1 MKNVVI
7 LGSTGSIGRSTIE
20 IIREDN
26 KNFNVVGLACASNVE
41 ELSGQLKEFPEARFS
56 VKEPDAMQKLLSE
69 NPSLKS
75 RATGTGENSLV
86 GLIEETKP
94 DIVINALVGISGLR
108 PTVAALE
115 NNIKV
120 ACANKETIVTGGE
133 YIYSK
138 FKNARELIIPVDS
151 EHFSL
156 SRCFRGYRDDVVEV
170 IITASGGPF
179 YGKEGIDLRSVS
191 VEEVLNHPTWD
202 MGRKVTV
209 DSASLFNKGLEVIE
223 AHWLFDF
230 PLESIKVLIHP
241 QSVVHSAVRLR
252 DGSLIAHM
260 APCDMRLPIV
270 SALYHPEVIE
280 FPWEQLGF
288 DELSRLEFTPLEK
301 GMFPA
306 FDLAIESAHSGGT
319 SSVVLSTADEV
330 AVDAFLNGRISFAE
344 IVDVIEDAIEHH
356 EERAIESLDD
366 IFLADEWTR
375 DFLKKRFGSSEE

>member
-1 MKNVVI
+1 LKNVVI

-20 IIREDN
+20 IIRNDN
-26 KNFNVVGLACASNVE
+26 ENFNVVGLACASRID
-41 ELSGQLKEFPEARFS
+41 ELSGQLKEFPLARFS
-56 VKEPDAMQKLLSE
+56 VRDPDAMQKLLSQE
-69 NPSLKS
+69 PALED
-75 RATGTGENSLV
+75 RAIGTGDDSLV
-86 GLIEETKP
+86 ELVEEMKP

-108 PTVAALE
+108 PTISALE

-133 YIYSK
+133 YIYSR

-179 YGKEGIDLRSVS
+179 YGKKDIDLDRVS

-230 PLESIKVLIHP
+230 PLERIKVLIHP

-270 SALYHPEVIE
+270 SALYHPEVVE
-280 FPWEQLGF
+280 FPWGQLGF
-288 DELSRLEFTPLEK
+288 EELSRLEFVPLEK

-306 FDLAIESAHSGGT
+306 FDLAVESAHRGGT
-319 SSVVLSTADEV
+319 SPVVLSTADEV

-344 IVDVIEDAIEHH
+344 IVNIIGEAIEKH
-356 EERAIESLDD
+356 EVKSIESLDD

-375 DFLKKRFGSSEE
+375 SFLKKKLGNFG

>member
-1 MKNVVI
+1 MKDVVI

-20 IIREDN
+20 IIRKDSE
-26 KNFNVVGLACASNVE
+26 NFNVVGLACASNVE
-41 ELSGQLKEFPEARFS
+41 ELHGQLKEFPKARFS
-56 VKEPDAMQKLLSE
+56 VRDPDAMQRLLSMD
-69 NPSLKS
+69 PSLEK
-75 RATGTGENSLV
+75 RAIGTGDDSLV
-86 GLIEETKP
+86 ELVEESNP

-108 PTVAALE
+108 PTISALE
-115 NNIKV
+115 NNVKV

-179 YGKEGIDLRSVS
+179 YGKEGVDLKSVS
-191 VEEVLNHPTWD
+191 VEDVLRHPTWD

-223 AHWLFDF
+223 AHWLFGF
-230 PLESIKVLIHP
+230 SLESIKVLIHP

-260 APCDMRLPIV
+260 APCDMRLPIM
-270 SALYHPEVIE
+270 SALYHPEVVT
-280 FPWEQLGF
+280 FHWEQLEF
-288 DELSRLEFTPLEK
+288 DELSNLEFMPLEQ

-306 FDLAIESAHSGGT
+306 FDLAIESAHRGGT
-319 SSVVLSTADEV
+319 SPVVLSTADEV
-330 AVDAFLNGRISFAE
+330 AVEAFLNGRISFAE
-344 IVDVIEDAIEHH
+344 IVDVIGEAIDKHKEKS
-356 EERAIESLDD
+356 IESLDD